1 MQQGKTNKQLTDSWR
16 FTGLAMVGMCTLVFV
31 LVMSQWAP
39 EAKPASELQGPPHN
53 YWVPTKDDILY
64 QDSMFRIIESTQTNM
79 DTINKGMERILLKLD
94 VIIYEN
100 GLSDSIKLYEQK
112 HVDAYNKHMD
122 ELGYQNDEEHMWIT
136 AEGDTIY
143 E

>member
-1 MQQGKTNKQLTDSWR
+1 M
-16 FTGLAMVGMCTLVFV
+16 
-31 LVMSQWAP
+31 
-39 EAKPASELQGPPHN
+39 
-53 YWVPTKDDILY
+53 Y
-64 QDSMFRIIESTQTNM
+64 QIIEATQTNM